1 MDFRLQKHLPLT
13 LEDLKEYLD
22 RLHQFL
28 KTITYRSKKSDG
40 LDQLT
45 IACDELAYL
54 HTSQLINH
62 PTIINH
68 PVFILIGQTLEMLL
82 TKSNHSQ
89 SMPMKKHEEDAF
101 YSISYLITQL
111 CLYHNEYIAVFYG
124 RFLDEIPPV
133 TSKPNIR
140 DETIHYSTG
149 KIKDITEKPN
159 LKTARLYPSAP
170 EARPMEKNSMNLEMI
185 PRPKKHPNQLTV
197 VVKKPPPPP
206 TTTATKSSLENLP
219 IKTYQDIFLTSIFF
233 DKLRCAI
240 EDLSETDYPPYHVK
254 YKVIDRLVRLCSK
267 INSVDPICD
276 SIVKCLCS
284 NMYYQM
290 FATIELGQIRLTPKQ
305 LFFIYRCPQLI
316 IRHEFISQEVI
327 PKLLCPVMIAKTK
340 FIMDQVFLDNDSND
354 QNDRGLVL
362 QGLCSHLELLN
373 HLSLTSSGRRY
384 FLKSSISDEM
394 IRILHNHSLMT
405 KACNN
410 KEFFDVNVRII
421 AYALM
426 LLCNLAYEKTFLLL
440 LKRTNFRKIF
450 EKLNLAK
457 ESSIKFAN
465 DALSNILSENDIDEG
480 NEPMK
485 LHQDYLEYL
494 QDNVY
499 EPQLRVSQY
508 AARTYQNEDLS
519 TKHVF
524 LTEEFI
530 SNLEDDIQDLSK
542 TEDEPNSKKYKRVIQ
557 RMRVCTKQSTHEV
570 ESLLVPVIACLSST
584 FYLSV
589 FENIELAEKK
599 VVVGAPSTSHELAPK
614 HIFFMRECPKFLIQ
628 HGYQRQKE
636 VNDALANKMIK
647 NTITVFQQHLR
658 ILSQSDGKSRERTDK
673 KNEDGIIDALN
684 YHITLLNYFAMQQ
697 SIRLEFLN
705 TSIIEDI
712 ISVLQNK
719 VFLDHSGRIKQTK
732 FIGLSLTLL
741 YNLAVDEQILELMKS
756 KNLANT
762 CTELRHINDRVVQFT
777 SQILL
782 ITLDKT
788 FFHDL
793 QEMNSLSKS
802 CIEHMDRSSKVPKLY
817 YHGIQLSCLLKNLKT
832 IMKNG
837 SFTDTFVE
845 DQDSTSAVM
854 NCVSAFQENE
864 KAKRKGEDV
873 QKEQP
878 DPENLEKIQHLAI
891 HIAWK
896 ISSHGPII
904 TKTFKLNDSFVD
916 QVLKLCK
923 SSVVNSKK
931 KAEAIIWKLGSE
943 KMILYE
949 QTQKEEERA
958 RNRRDKQAD
967 TMDDERVA
975 TIDQWNDSIPFDLLM
990 SYSNNVNDKIISL
1003 KIADRLRQRSYRVY
1017 TEKQGKHRLKLMEIA
1032 AAKQIPI
1039 LACLSSKFR
1048 DSKFCMAEVDYA
1060 IKQECPVI
1068 PVIIEE
1074 NYTIKGWLNHIIGDR
1089 IPIKFTNETF
1099 NKSLLNLVVELEGM
1113 IHLEEKN

>member
-1 MDFRLQKHLPLT
+1 
-13 LEDLKEYLD
+13 
-22 RLHQFL
+22 
-28 KTITYRSKKSDG
+28 
-40 LDQLT
+40 
-45 IACDELAYL
+45 
-54 HTSQLINH
+54 
-62 PTIINH
+62 
-68 PVFILIGQTLEMLL
+68 
-82 TKSNHSQ
+82 
-89 SMPMKKHEEDAF
+89 
-101 YSISYLITQL
+101 
-111 CLYHNEYIAVFYG
+111 
-124 RFLDEIPPV
+124 
-133 TSKPNIR
+133 
-140 DETIHYSTG
+140 
-149 KIKDITEKPN
+149 
-159 LKTARLYPSAP
+159 
-170 EARPMEKNSMNLEMI
+170 
-185 PRPKKHPNQLTV
+185 
-197 VVKKPPPPP
+197 
-206 TTTATKSSLENLP
+206 
-219 IKTYQDIFLTSIFF
+219 
-233 DKLRCAI
+233 
-240 EDLSETDYPPYHVK
+240 
-254 YKVIDRLVRLCSK
+254 
-267 INSVDPICD
+267 
-276 SIVKCLCS
+276 
-284 NMYYQM
+284 
-290 FATIELGQIRLTPKQ
+290 
-305 LFFIYRCPQLI
+305 
-316 IRHEFISQEVI
+316 
-327 PKLLCPVMIAKTK
+327 
-340 FIMDQVFLDNDSND
+340 
-354 QNDRGLVL
+354 
-362 QGLCSHLELLN
+362 
-373 HLSLTSSGRRY
+373 
-384 FLKSSISDEM
+384 
-394 IRILHNHSLMT
+394 MT

-410 KEFFDVNVRII
+410 EEFFDVNVRII

-465 DALSNILSENDIDEG
+465 DALSNILSENDIDEE

-485 LHQDYLEYL
+485 LHQEYLEYL

-499 EPQLRVSQY
+499 EPQQTVAQY
-508 AARTYQNEDLS
+508 GARTYQNEDLS

-524 LTEEFI
+524 LSKEFV

-647 NTITVFQQHLR
+647 NTITIFQQHLP

-684 YHITLLNYFAMQQ
+684 YHITLLNYFAMQE
-697 SIRLEFLN
+697 SIRLEFSN
-705 TSIIEDI
+705 TPIIEDI

-741 YNLAVDEQILELMKS
+741 YNLAVDEQILELMIS